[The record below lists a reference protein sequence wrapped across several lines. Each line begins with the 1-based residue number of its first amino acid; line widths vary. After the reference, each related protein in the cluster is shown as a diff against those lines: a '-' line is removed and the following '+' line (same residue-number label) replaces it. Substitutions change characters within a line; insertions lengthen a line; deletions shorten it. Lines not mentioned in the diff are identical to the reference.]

1 MAKKKLQSISA
12 VGCLDVRFRPTWTE
26 AGCPLLCGK
35 EEDGQ
40 DWEGLEKARQWDR
53 AAQEQGVTPAIRFKC
68 LGKKGIF
75 HLI

>member
-1 MAKKKLQSISA
+1 M
-12 VGCLDVRFRPTWTE
+12 GDVFFPPTWSE
-26 AGCPLLCGK
+26 ADHPLLRGK

-40 DWEGLEKARQWDR
+40 DWGGLEKTRWWDR
-53 AAQEQGVTPAIRFKC
+53 AAQEQGVTPALRFKC